1 MLAEVAAVNP
11 GLVST
16 LNVLEGHLKNG
27 PLPPAPALRGYGEY
41 LVRLGSAVVSYAEE
55 CASASHEEAP
65 ADGRRGPI
73 RKIRNSLS

>member
-41 LVRLGSAVVSYAEE
+41 LVRLGSAVVSYADE
-55 CASASHEEAP
+55 CMRGDSREHNAG
-65 ADGRRGPI
+65 GRPRQ
-73 RKIRNSLS
+73 L